1 MFGSNWREVELALY
15 ADSVLAWLGEG
26 GEMLGGAKLVSS
38 PDLIAA
44 GQYTSSIPNRPDL
57 PSGYTTGRLIASEVE
72 NVRMSSTD
80 HVDCRSGDG
89 GGHEAQQQGALAAG
103 GLGAGGG
110 CIIICVMTT
119 LMVTLSRCRCRTG

>member
-1 MFGSNWREVELALY
+1 MFGSNWHEVELALY

-57 PSGYTTGRLIASEVE
+57 PSGYTTGR
-72 NVRMSSTD
+72 
-80 HVDCRSGDG
+80 
-89 GGHEAQQQGALAAG
+89 QQPCQDVLY
-103 GLGAGGG
+103 
-110 CIIICVMTT
+110 
-119 LMVTLSRCRCRTG
+119 

>member
-44 GQYTSSIPNRPDL
+44 GQYTSNIPNRPDL
-57 PSGYTTGRLIASEVE
+57 PSGYTTGRVVEPGCPLLIMLTAGQVMAVGTRPSNKVHWLLVDSEQEVG
-72 NVRMSSTD
+72 V
-80 HVDCRSGDG
+80 
-89 GGHEAQQQGALAAG
+89 
-103 GLGAGGG
+103 
-110 CIIICVMTT
+110 IICHH
-119 LMVTLSRCRCRTG
+119 

>member
-89 GGHEAQQQGALAAG
+89 GGHEAQQQGALAGG

-110 CIIICVMTT
+110 GIIIYHDFPW
-119 LMVTLSRCRCRTG
+119 S